1 VQTESNVRQAKIL
14 AIVLFLTAVSSQGQA
29 PRLNDWKVIGP
40 GGGGT
45 MIAPTVSPH
54 DTRLVV
60 EHCDMTGAYITRDD
74 GQSWR
79 MFNLRG
85 GVNTFAFD
93 PADDKRI
100 YAGNAALWR
109 SNDKGQSWEMLFP
122 SPARNT
128 VEHQV
133 GDHSEYNLTSGDPT
147 YPGGDISAIAID
159 PQNTKHLY
167 VAFESKGNAAVIV
180 TSKDD
185 GASWKRLS
193 TLPNR
198 VLLLTMQD
206 NRLTALAGSV
216 AYQIADDGNASE
228 VGRIQGDFAA
238 ASLARSKNALWL
250 YATNHDGKILV
261 SEDSGRQWRT
271 VTPDLGQ
278 TSGRFEAIAAS
289 ERHPEIAYV
298 GFRNLQLASG
308 KENLFNG
315 VAKTIDGGHTWK
327 VIFKEST
334 HAATNLTP
342 TWIEQR
348 ATQNGEAIF
357 FDSPYSLGVAPTNA
371 DVAYATDLFRT
382 YRTLDGGSTWEEVNS
397 APAGGDN
404 WISRG
409 LDVTTDYG
417 VQFDPFDPKHIFI
430 DYTDIGLFQSAD
442 GGRSWRSSSE
452 GIPEHWRNTAYW
464 VTFDPSER
472 GLMWGAFSGVHD
484 LPRPKMWRGRNPQR
498 YKGGVAVSTDGG
510 RHWQPSGI
518 GMPPTSVTHILL
530 DPDSPVGKRTLY
542 ASTFG
547 RGVFKSTDNGKTW
560 TLKNTGIAGAEP
572 FAWRITPGKDGALY
586 LVVARRSEKSDHSE
600 AGAGALYR
608 SVDKAEHWQRI
619 DLPQGVTGPT
629 GLQIDPRDQQRLYLT
644 AWGQEG
650 DTVDS
655 NGGVYVSDDAGKTW
669 RALYT
674 QSQHVYDLTIDP
686 HNPDVLYISG
696 FDAGA
701 FRSTD
706 RGSHWTR
713 IRGYNFKWGH
723 RVVPDP
729 NDPTQIYITTYGGGV
744 WHGPADG
751 GASMKED
758 IVHDVEIAH

>member
-1 VQTESNVRQAKIL
+1 
-14 AIVLFLTAVSSQGQA
+14 
-29 PRLNDWKVIGP
+29 
-40 GGGGT
+40 
-45 MIAPTVSPH
+45 MIAPTISPH
-54 DTRLVV
+54 DTRLVI
-60 EHCDMTGAYITRDD
+60 EHCDMTGAYITQND

-85 GVNTFAFD
+85 VVNAFAFD
-93 PADDKRI
+93 PADDKVI
-100 YAGNAALWR
+100 YAANAALWR
-109 SNDKGQSWEMLFP
+109 STDRGQSWEMLLP
-122 SPARNT
+122 SPTQNT

-133 GDHSEYNLTSGDPT
+133 GDHSEYKLTSDDPA

-167 VAFESKGNAAVIV
+167 VSFESKGYPAVIV
-180 TSKDD
+180 ASKDG

-193 TLPNR
+193 SLPNR
-198 VLLLTMQD
+198 VLLLTVHD
-206 NRLTALAGSV
+206 NNLTALAGST
-216 AYQIADDGNASE
+216 AYQITDDGNATE
-228 VGRIQGDFAA
+228 VGNVQGNFAA
-238 ASLARSKNALWL
+238 ASITRSNKALWL
-250 YATNHDGKILV
+250 YTTNRDGKVFV
-261 SEDSGRQWRT
+261 SEDSGRQWRSA
-271 VTPDLGQ
+271 TPSLGQ
-278 TSGRFEAIAAS
+278 SSGRFEAIAAS
-289 ERHPEIAYV
+289 ERHPEVAYV
-298 GFRNLQLASG
+298 GFRNLQQASG

-327 VIFKEST
+327 VVFKEST
-334 HAATNLTP
+334 HVATNLTA

-357 FDSPYSLGVAPTNA
+357 FDSPYSLGVAPTNPN
-371 DVAYATDLFRT
+371 VAYATDLFRT
-382 YRTLDGGSTWEEVNS
+382 YRTLDGGVTWEEVNS
-397 APAGGDN
+397 APASGGN

-430 DYTDIGLFQSAD
+430 DYTDIGLFQSMN
-442 GGRSWRSSSE
+442 GGRSWSSSSE
-452 GIPEHWRNTAYW
+452 GVPELWRNTAYW
-464 VTFDPSER
+464 VAFDPSER

-484 LPRPKMWRGRNPQR
+484 LPRPKMWRGRSPQR

-510 RHWQPSGI
+510 RHWQPSGT

-530 DPDSPVGKRTLY
+530 DPNSPVGNRTLY
-542 ASTFG
+542 ATAFG
-547 RGVFKSTDNGKTW
+547 RGVYKSIDNGKTW
-560 TLKNTGIAGAEP
+560 TIKNTGIAGAEP
-572 FAWRITPGKDGALY
+572 FAWRITPAKDGSLY
-586 LVVARRSEKSDHSE
+586 LVVARRSEKNDHSE

-650 DTVDS
+650 DMVDS
-655 NGGVYVSDDAGKTW
+655 NGGVYVSDNGGKTW
-669 RALYT
+669 TALYT

-686 HNPDVLYISG
+686 RNPDVLYIGG
-696 FDAGA
+696 FDSGA
-701 FRSTD
+701 FHSTD

-723 RVVPDP
+723 RVVLDP
-729 NDPTQIYITTYGGGV
+729 NDPSQIYITTYGGGV

-751 GASMKED
+751 GANMKED

>member
-1 VQTESNVRQAKIL
+1 MRQAKIL

-54 DTRLVV
+54 DTHLVV

-85 GVNTFAFD
+85 GVKTFAFD

-133 GDHSEYNLTSGDPT
+133 GDHSEYKLTSGDPT

-198 VLLLTMQD
+198 VLLLTVQA
-206 NRLTALAGSV
+206 NRLAALAGSV

-278 TSGRFEAIAAS
+278 SSGRFEAIAAS
-289 ERHPEIAYV
+289 ERNPEIAYV

-327 VIFKEST
+327 VIFKESI

-357 FDSPYSLGVAPTNA
+357 FDSPYSLGVAPTNP

-397 APAGGDN
+397 APANGDN

-452 GIPEHWRNTAYW
+452 GIPEKWRNTAYW
-464 VTFDPSER
+464 VAFDPSER

-510 RHWQPSGI
+510 RHWQPSGT

-713 IRGYNFKWGH
+713 IGGYNFKWGH
-723 RVVPDP
+723 RVVLDP

-751 GASMKED
+751 SASMKED
-758 IVHDVEIAH
+758 IVHDVAIAH

>member
-1 VQTESNVRQAKIL
+1 MRQAKIVATL
-14 AIVLFLTAVSSQGQA
+14 MFLTGAVSGQGQA

-45 MIAPTVSPH
+45 MIAPTISPH

-60 EHCDMTGAYITRDD
+60 EHCDMTGAYITKDD

-85 GVNTFAFD
+85 GVNTFVFD
-93 PADDKRI
+93 PENDKVI

-109 SNDKGQSWEMLFP
+109 SIDKGQSWEMLFP
-122 SPARNT
+122 SPARNS

-133 GDHSEYNLTSGDPT
+133 GDHSEYKLTSDDPA

-159 PQNTKHLY
+159 PQNAKHLY
-167 VAFESKGNAAVIV
+167 VSFESKGNPAVIM
-180 TSKDD
+180 TSKDG
-185 GASWKRLS
+185 GASWKRLT

-206 NRLTALAGSV
+206 NNLTALAGSV
-216 AYQIADDGNASE
+216 AYKIAGDGNASE
-228 VGRIQGDFAA
+228 LSHVPSNFVS
-238 ASLARSKNALWL
+238 ASMARNDKAQWL
-250 YATNHDGKILV
+250 YATNHDGNVFI
-261 SEDSGRQWRT
+261 SEDSGKQWRSA
-271 VTPDLGQ
+271 TPALGQ

-289 ERHPEIAYV
+289 ERHPETAYV
-298 GFRNLQLASG
+298 GFRNLQLESG

-315 VAKTIDGGHTWK
+315 IAKTTDGGYTWTI
-327 VIFKEST
+327 VFKEST
-334 HAATNLTP
+334 HSAINLTA

-348 ATQNGEAIF
+348 ATQDGEAIF
-357 FDSPYSLGVAPTNA
+357 FDSPYSLGVAPTNS
-371 DVAYATDLFRT
+371 DVVYATDLFRT
-382 YRTLDGGSTWEEVNS
+382 YRTLDGGVTWEEVNS
-397 APAGGDN
+397 APASGGN
-404 WISRG
+404 WVSRG

-430 DYTDIGLFQSAD
+430 DYTDIGLFQSTD
-442 GGRSWRSSSE
+442 GGQSWRSSSE
-452 GIPEHWRNTAYW
+452 GVPEHWRNTAYW
-464 VTFDPSER
+464 VAFDPAER

-484 LPRPKMWRGRNPQR
+484 LPRPKMWRGRSPQR
-498 YKGGVAVSTDGG
+498 YRGGVGVSTDGG
-510 RHWQPSGI
+510 RHWQPSGT

-530 DPDSPVGKRTLY
+530 DSDSPVGNRTLY
-542 ASTFG
+542 ATAFG
-547 RGVFKSTDNGKTW
+547 RGVFKSIDNGKTW
-560 TLKNTGIAGAEP
+560 TLKNTGIDGAEP
-572 FAWRITPGKDGALY
+572 LAWRITPAKDGSLY
-586 LVVARRSEKSDHSE
+586 FVVARRSEKGDRSE

-650 DTVDS
+650 DAVDR
-655 NGGVYVSDDAGKTW
+655 NGGVYVSENGGKTW

-674 QSQHVYDLTIDP
+674 ESQHVYDLTIDP
-686 HNPDVLYISG
+686 HNPDILYICG

-706 RGSHWTR
+706 RGAHWTR
-713 IRGYNFKWGH
+713 IKGYNFKWGH
-723 RVVPDP
+723 RIIPDP

-751 GASMKED
+751 GTNRED
-758 IVHDVEIAH
+758 VVHNVAIAH

>member
-1 VQTESNVRQAKIL
+1 MRQAKIL
-14 AIVLFLTAVSSQGQA
+14 ATLLFVTAVSSQGQA

-45 MIAPTVSPH
+45 MIAPTISPH

-93 PADDKRI
+93 PANDKVI

-109 SNDKGQSWEMLFP
+109 STDTGRSWEMLFP

-133 GDHSEYNLTSGDPT
+133 GDHSEYKLTSDDLT
-147 YPGGDISAIAID
+147 YPGGDISAITID

-167 VAFESKGNAAVIV
+167 VSFESKGNPAVIV
-180 TSKDD
+180 TSKDG

-206 NRLTALAGSV
+206 NKLIALAGSV
-216 AYQIADDGNASE
+216 AYRIAPDGNASE
-228 VGRIQGDFAA
+228 VGRVSEDFAA
-238 ASLARSKNALWL
+238 ASLTRNKNALSL
-250 YATNHDGKILV
+250 YATSRNGKVFI
-261 SEDSGRQWRT
+261 SEDSGQHWRT
-271 VTPDLGQ
+271 ATPALGQ
-278 TSGRFEAIAAS
+278 SSGRFEAIAAS

-315 VAKTIDGGHTWK
+315 IAKTIDSGHTWK
-327 VIFKEST
+327 IVFKEST

-348 ATQNGEAIF
+348 AMQNGEAIF
-357 FDSPYSLGVAPTNA
+357 FDSPYSLGVAPTNP
-371 DVAYATDLFRT
+371 DVVYATDLFRT

-397 APAGGDN
+397 ARASGDN

-442 GGRSWRSSSE
+442 GGRSWSSSSE
-452 GIPEHWRNTAYW
+452 GIPENWRNTAYW
-464 VTFDPSER
+464 VAFDPSQR

-484 LPRPKMWRGRNPQR
+484 LPRPKMWRGRSPQKYR
-498 YKGGVAVSTDGG
+498 GGVAVSTDGG

-530 DPDSPVGKRTLY
+530 DPDSPAGKRTLY
-542 ASTFG
+542 ASAFG

-560 TLKNTGIAGAEP
+560 TLKNTGIADAEP
-572 FAWRITPGKDGALY
+572 FAWRITQGKDGALY
-586 LVVARRSEKSDHSE
+586 LVVARRSEKSDRSE
-600 AGAGALYR
+600 AGSGALYR

-629 GLQIDPRDQQRLYLT
+629 GLQIDPRNQQRLYLT

-655 NGGVYVSDDAGKTW
+655 NGGVYVSDNRGKTW

-686 HNPDVLYISG
+686 RNPDTLYICG

-706 RGSHWTR
+706 RGSHWAR
-713 IRGYNFKWGH
+713 IKGYNFKWGH

-729 NDPTQIYITTYGGGV
+729 NDPTQIYVTTYGGGV
-744 WHGPADG
+744 WHGPIDG
-751 GASMKED
+751 GANMKED
-758 IVHDVEIAH
+758 IVHDVAIAH